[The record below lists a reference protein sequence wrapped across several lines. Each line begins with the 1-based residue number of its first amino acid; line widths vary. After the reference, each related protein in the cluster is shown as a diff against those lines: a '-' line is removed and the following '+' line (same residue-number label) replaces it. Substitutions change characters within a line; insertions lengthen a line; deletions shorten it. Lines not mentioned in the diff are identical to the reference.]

1 MDLKSML
8 HSGKQPLT
16 LDSIVSLINNA
27 DTSYKLD
34 QITDATF
41 TIPPSPE
48 QCCHYF
54 DQFLQLLASFDCQ
67 SPSDMEGHYTT
78 SALVASLRACVNDI
92 LVSNGL
98 MWLLSFPP
106 QISDKT
112 WSKLRTSPTILV
124 YVYGLVLA
132 MASQQQVS
140 PALWVN
146 VMSHFVKA
154 ASPYVNTHLWLSVYT
169 RKSAEQEYLMMF
181 LDCVESHYGASN
193 EPMQEAWTTMLSILE
208 RGLASVLQSTVNQYL
223 GNVSVHPFSDQ
234 DLILG
239 KIAFDRY
246 LEKRKQSSSHLF
258 KLAMEY
264 ESKRQ
269 ESIGKQYNYFF
280 FSFDGSLELYVT
292 CVC

>member
-16 LDSIVSLINNA
+16 LASIVSLIDNA

-41 TIPPSPE
+41 TIPPNPE

-54 DQFLQLLASFDCQ
+54 DHFLQLLASFDYQ
-67 SPSDMEGHYTT
+67 SPSDLEAQYTT

-112 WSKLRTSPTILV
+112 WSKLRSSPTILV
-124 YVYGLVLA
+124 YVYGLILA
-132 MASQQQVS
+132 MGSQQQVS
-140 PALWVN
+140 PARWVN

-169 RKSAEQEYLMMF
+169 RKSAEQEYL
-181 LDCVESHYGASN
+181 DCVESHYGASN
-193 EPMQEAWTTMLSILE
+193 VHMQEAWITMLSILE
-208 RGLASVLQSTVNQYL
+208 RGMASVLQSTVNQYL
-223 GNVSVHPFSDQ
+223 GNVPVHPFCDQ

-246 LEKRKQSSSHLF
+246 LEKRKQSSSHLL
-258 KLAMEY
+258 KLATEY
-264 ESKRQ
+264 ERKRQ
-269 ESIGKQYNYFF
+269 ESIGKTDA
-280 FSFDGSLELYVT
+280 SF
-292 CVC
+292 